1 MRRVRTHR
9 WIKLAGILA
18 CLGAAANQ
26 TGAQTTGGSPI
37 TVQYAEV
44 DGRPLLLDLHLP
56 DSPGEAP
63 LIVYIH
69 GGAWRSGSR
78 TRMPLGRL
86 VQGGFA
92 VASVDYRLSIEARFP
107 AQVHDIKAA
116 IRFLR
121 AHDASYSYESR
132 RIGIA
137 GSSAGGHLAAL
148 VGVTN
153 GHASLEGT
161 VGNHAAESSDVQA
174 AVSYFGATNLLTILA
189 QSTPHGL
196 KVRAPA
202 LKLLLGAS
210 PLENDRLARV
220 ASPVQ
225 HVDAGDP
232 PLYLL
237 HGDQDPQMPIN
248 QAHELQGAFQ
258 RAGLQ
263 VRFDVLH
270 GEAHGGEAFYD
281 AARSR
286 SVGRFLS
293 RHLR

>member
-1 MRRVRTHR
+1 MRRIHNRH

-18 CLGAAANQ
+18 CLSAGATQ
-26 TGAQTTGGSPI
+26 TGAQATGDPPVTI
-37 TVQYAEV
+37 QYAEV

-56 DSPGEAP
+56 DSTDEAP
-63 LIVYIH
+63 LVVYIH

-86 VQGGFA
+86 VRRGFA
-92 VASVDYRLSIEARFP
+92 VASVDYRLSPEARFP

-153 GHASLEGT
+153 GHASLEGS
-161 VGNHAAESSDVQA
+161 VGNHAAESSDIQA

-210 PLENDRLARV
+210 PLENERQARV

-225 HVDAGDP
+225 HVDSDDP

-248 QAHELQGAFQ
+248 QAHELHGAYQ
-258 RAGLQ
+258 RAGLE
-263 VRFDVLH
+263 VRFDILH

-286 SVGRFLS
+286 AVGDFFF